1 MGSFGIAAAI
11 CCIWIQKLVKEENQI
26 AQPTLYYIIDRKFVY

>member
-26 AQPTLYYIIDRKFVY
+26 ALAHTLLYIEFV